1 MFDFVKDFFTAMD
14 SLPSK
19 AEDLKDLPELEGN
32 SFNWHYSNLNGNIKA
47 KLTYLDE
54 DGNVQSKDF
63 SGNDANDVYRQAT
76 EFVREN
82 NRAEINRMFENYEIE
97 NGLKTKAEEPED
109 KEPNDD
115 DEYIDGLKVGQK
127 YTDPNG
133 FTYEYDPE
141 MGSWVY
147 LGESDEAETVQIATA
162 KISDFVPLYMSEQT
176 VEQKEETVKKAP
188 KGIFGKDFKVD
199 KEDMV
204 NHPSHYT
211 SGRFEVI
218 DYIIQEYGWDFLPQN
233 VIKYISRAGLKS
245 DPNMTKDEKKL
256 EDLQK
261 ALWYLDKYIDELTK
275 PHYYE
280 KDISVADYAED
291 KKLSWNLTDVL
302 YSLYM
307 ANFESKEGNIRME
320 KEHLLKAKESLEGEI
335 NNVAQAIDDSKNE
348 VSEDQVRFF

>member
-1 MFDFVKDFFTAMD
+1 MFDFVKDFFTTMD
-14 SLPSK
+14 LLPSG
-19 AEDLKDLPELEGN
+19 ADDYKDLPDFDRS

-54 DGNVQSKDF
+54 DGNVQSQDF

-76 EFVREN
+76 EFVHSKN
-82 NRAEINRMFENYEIE
+82 QIE
-97 NGLKTKAEEPED
+97 SKSDETED

-127 YTDPNG
+127 YTDLNG
-133 FTYEYDPE
+133 FTYEYDHE

-147 LGESDEAETVQIATA
+147 LGESEDVETAKVATA
-162 KISDFVPLYMSEQT
+162 KIADFASL
-176 VEQKEETVKKAP
+176 VEQKEETVKKVP
-188 KGIFGKDFKVD
+188 KGVYGKDFKVD
-199 KEDMV
+199 SDDMV

-211 SGRFEVI
+211 SGKYEVI
-218 DYIIQEYGWDFLPQN
+218 DYIIQEYGCAFLPQN

-261 ALWYLDKYIDELTK
+261 ALWYLDKYIDELNKT
-275 PHYYE
+275 HYYE

-307 ANFESKEGNIRME
+307 ANFESQAGNNRME

-348 VSEDQVRFF
+348 VSKDQVRFF

>member
-147 LGESDEAETVQIATA
+147 LGETATIATA
-162 KISDFVPLYMSEQT
+162 KLADFITEPLPSEDT
-176 VEQKEETVKKAP
+176 EEKAS
-188 KGIFGKDFKVD
+188 KGVFAKGYKQA
-199 KEDMV
+199 DMV

-211 SGRFEVI
+211 SGQFEVI

-307 ANFESKEGNIRME
+307 ANFESKAGNIRME

>member
-127 YTDPNG
+127 YTDHNG

-147 LGESDEAETVQIATA
+147 LGEDDDIATA
-162 KISDFVPLYMSEQT
+162 KIANDDILTIDDVLTKPI
-176 VEQKEETVKKAP
+176 EETVSTKIP
-188 KGIFGKDFKVD
+188 KGVYAEDPN
-199 KEDMV
+199 DMV

-280 KDISVADYAED
+280 KEISVSDYAED

-307 ANFESKEGNIRME
+307 ANFESQAGNTRME

>member
-1 MFDFVKDFFTAMD
+1 MKMFDFVKDFFTTMD
-14 SLPSK
+14 LLPNK
-19 AEDLKDLPELEGN
+19 ADDYKDLPDLDSS

-63 SGNDANDVYRQAT
+63 SGNDSNDVYRQAT
-76 EFVREN
+76 EFIHEN
-82 NRAEINRMFENYEIE
+82 KKLEP
-97 NGLKTKAEEPED
+97 KKEEPED

-127 YTDPNG
+127 YTDLNG

-147 LGESDEAETVQIATA
+147 LGEDDDIATA
-162 KISDFVPLYMSEQT
+162 KIANDDILT
-176 VEQKEETVKKAP
+176 VDDVLTNPIEEAVSTKVP
-188 KGIFGKDFKVD
+188 KGVYAEDHN
-199 KEDMV
+199 DMV

-280 KDISVADYAED
+280 KEISVSDYAED

-302 YSLYM
+302 YALYM
-307 ANFESKEGNIRME
+307 ANFESQAGNTRME

>member
-127 YTDPNG
+127 YTDLNG

-147 LGESDEAETVQIATA
+147 LGEDESVATTKVATA
-162 KISDFVPLYMSEQT
+162 KIVNLADTVIQPIEEPTSKIPKGVFAEGFT
-176 VEQKEETVKKAP
+176 VEKKE
-188 KGIFGKDFKVD
+188 D
-199 KEDMV
+199 DMV

-280 KDISVADYAED
+280 KEISVADYAED

-307 ANFESKEGNIRME
+307 ANFESKAGNTRME

-335 NNVAQAIDDSKNE
+335 NSVAQAIDDSKNE